1 MELTLKRF
9 EALVILESLQNL
21 YDEHSSLY
29 DDALEIKDKVQ
40 IRRVLHTML
49 TIEEIQQE
57 ISNNLTKTK

>member
-9 EALVILESLQNL
+9 EALIILEALQNL

-40 IRRVLHTML
+40 IRKVLHTML